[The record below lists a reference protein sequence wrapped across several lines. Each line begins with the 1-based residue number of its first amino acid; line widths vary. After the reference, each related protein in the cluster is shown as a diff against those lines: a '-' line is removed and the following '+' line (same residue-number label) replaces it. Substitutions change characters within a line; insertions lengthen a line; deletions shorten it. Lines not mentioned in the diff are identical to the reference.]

1 MINALICRNSEGKIE
16 SFRIEGHAGFDEP
29 GRDLV
34 CCAVSCIVQTAILG
48 LTDVVGLNPSVCK
61 RSGLVVC
68 KIPKGVPASKMEKA
82 SIILETMLA
91 GLKSVQLGYGE
102 YITISERKVE

>member
-1 MINALICRNSEGKIE
+1 MINVLICRNFKGTIE
-16 SFRIEGHAGFDEP
+16 SFRVEGHAGFDDP

-48 LTDVVGLNPSVCK
+48 LTDVIGINPVVYK
-61 RSGLVVC
+61 KSGLVVC
-68 KIPKGVPASKMEKA
+68 KVPEKVSASEMEQV
-82 SIILETMLA
+82 STVLETMLA